1 MVTTT
6 KSRRQERLEKQ
17 KKASRK
23 WIATGAAAI
32 VLLTGGT
39 IAVLNITGGAKTPS
53 TTSGQVVPAA
63 CSTTQSVTVTT
74 TAPMAEALKTMP
86 VDEETCVTLDIDT
99 SKTAGDILTEVA
111 SGASNT
117 NLWIPDSTARA
128 ELAMSQADMGLTPLA
143 SSLAQTPAV
152 LVSEADTTA
161 DTWQA
166 ALNNDTISMGDP
178 KADPAAFAAVLSG
191 ISEAGAGTVS
201 VDDLLASTSKRAQT
215 IGVTEPAQTAAQLLA
230 AVDAGDKNAAI
241 VTEAD
246 YAAYTAQHTDSGL
259 TATFPADT
267 SFTLNYPLYQTSTSN
282 NTTIDN
288 AAKQIT
294 SYLASDDGK
303 AALAAAGLRAADGS
317 SDGVTGALG
326 DYTAL
331 TPSNQDVLTQ
341 IWTAYSLQS
350 APLNALVVLD
360 ASGSMLTTV
369 PGTEHNRIDITVDS
383 ILQGSQLF
391 PARDSMGLWKFS
403 RDLTQADGSLSDYQ
417 ELVPVRGVEEVV
429 DGKTQRQLIQE
440 AGTSIAASIHPDA
453 QTALYD
459 TTLAAFRSAKEN
471 YAPGSVNAVI
481 MLTDGENTDANS
493 ISQEELISTIQAEQ
507 DPSNP
512 IIFIFIGISGDADME
527 ALNTI
532 AQNVGGEA
540 HLAEAPT
547 DIQNIFTQALTG
559 AADAAAGAAD
569 AAPSESGQ

>member
-17 KKASRK
+17 KKTSRK

-39 IAVLNITGGAKTPS
+39 IAVLNIAGGSKTPS

-99 SKTAGDILTEVA
+99 SKTSGDILAEVA
-111 SGASNT
+111 AGASTT

-143 SSLAQTPAV
+143 SSLAKTPAV
-152 LVSEADTTA
+152 LVSESNAST
-161 DTWQA
+161 DTWLA
-166 ALNNDTISMGDP
+166 ALSDDTGISMGDP
-178 KADPAAFAAVLSG
+178 KADPAAFAALLSAV
-191 ISEAGAGTVS
+191 SEAGAGTVS
-201 VDDLLASTSKRAQT
+201 VDDLVASAATRAQT
-215 IGVTEPAQTAAQLLA
+215 IGVTEAAQSASELLA
-230 AVDAGDKNAAI
+230 AVDAGDKNVAI

-246 YAAYTAQHTDSGL
+246 YAAYSAEHTDSGL
-259 TATFPADT
+259 TATLPAT
-267 SFTLNYPLYQTSTSN
+267 SSFTLDYPLYQTSTSS

-294 SYLASDDGK
+294 SYLASEDGK

-317 SDGVTGALG
+317 DDGVTGALG
-326 DYTAL
+326 NYTDL

-369 PGTEHNRIDITVDS
+369 PGTEHTRIDITVNS

-403 RDLTQADGSLSDYQ
+403 RDITQADGSLSDYQ
-417 ELVPVRGVEEVV
+417 ELVPVRGLEEEVE
-429 DGKTQRQLIQE
+429 GKTQRQLIQE
-440 AGTSIAASIHPDA
+440 AGTAIAGTIHPDA

-471 YAPGSVNAVI
+471 YVPGSVNSVI
-481 MLTDGENTDANS
+481 ILTDGQNTDGNS
-493 ISQEELISTIQAEQ
+493 ISQEDLISTIQAEQ
-507 DPSNP
+507 DPANP
-512 IIFIFIGISGDADME
+512 VVFIFIGISTDADMN

-532 AQNVGGEA
+532 AQSVGGEA

-547 DIQNIFTQALTG
+547 DIQDIFSQALTG
-559 AADAAAGAAD
+559 AAEAAAAGAEE
-569 AAPSESGQ
+569 APTDGQ